1 MFCLYI
7 NPRVRGMCLTMRM
20 LNCTFV
26 YLCAMDLW
34 PLSLKNKFGCTL
46 ASIIYWYPHIYHQKI
61 ITYRAHLYLNIK
73 KKLNCLLVIFEL
85 IMHLPL
91 NCFVQVWCTC
101 CTSLVYVLYKFGVRV
116 VQVLVYVLY
125 KFGVHVVQ
133 VWCMCCTSLVYVLPK
148 LLWLVHVCAKYNSS
162 QLKFLI

>member
-1 MFCLYI
+1 MFNNAYVELYI
-7 NPRVRGMCLTMRM
+7 CIFVCHGPV
-20 LNCTFV
+20 TFIIKKQV
-26 YLCAMDLW
+26 WLYFGIHNLLVSTHIS
-34 PLSLKNKFGCTL
+34 PKNNHLSCTL
-46 ASIIYWYPHIYHQKI
+46 ILEY
-61 ITYRAHLYLNIK
+61 K

-101 CTSLVYVLYKFGVRV
+101 CTS
-116 VQVLVYVLY
+116 LVYVLY